1 MPVGHNTLS
10 RTVGRLC
17 KQAGISG
24 CKTSHLLRVTNATR
38 LFQSGVDEQLIGS
51 VDGVRSYKRISEDQK
66 KSVSDVLNSATSGD
80 SQTSR
85 SVDPTDKTESPKK
98 MKVDVIQGTSSTSY
112 DLPIARPRAISS
124 PNRSTTVDLSLSKS
138 SSRTPSLAVQM

>member
-138 SSRTPSLAVQM
+138 SSCTPSLAVQM